1 MRKAFVTVLGSAAI
15 SFSAVATAQ
24 AQSTAVRPTA
34 GTTNPAHFSKAGL
47 GPVAKQGK
55 SALRRGRLMDQ
66 TKKTDPR
73 YQQMWDPCQV
83 EG

>member
-1 MRKAFVTVLGSAAI
+1 MHKAFVTVLSAAAI
-15 SFSAVATAQ
+15 GFLAVATAQ
-24 AQSTAVRPTA
+24 AQSVPVTAAA
-34 GTTNPAHFSKAGL
+34 GATNAAHFSKARL
-47 GPVAKQGK
+47 SPIAKQGK
-55 SALRRGRLMDQ
+55 STARRGVLIDQ

>member
-1 MRKAFVTVLGSAAI
+1 MRMAFVTVLGSAAI
-15 SFSAVATAQ
+15 GFLAVATAQ
-24 AQSTAVRPTA
+24 AQSAPVTPAA
-34 GTTNPAHFSKAGL
+34 GATKAAHFFKARFS
-47 GPVAKQGK
+47 PIARQGK
-55 SALRRGRLMDQ
+55 SAARRGALTDQ